1 MTNALRTTFISLA
14 LLAASNIAQAADWSP
29 YFVPAREEIGP
40 SGVYL
45 ITPLSGLSLP
55 GCNPATTYN
64 YVQFPSTNEKLADR
78 ALASV
83 YFAQSNGKRVRAYL
97 ESCSGGYAVASA
109 IWIE

>member
-1 MTNALRTTFISLA
+1 MLTMFRRIAVSVALCACIGTAS
-14 LLAASNIAQAADWSP
+14 AAQWSP

-45 ITPLSGLSLP
+45 ITPLSGLALS
-55 GCNPATTYN
+55 GCDPATTYN
-64 YVQFPSTNEKLADR
+64 YVQFPSTNEKLGDR

-97 ESCSGGYAVASA
+97 ESCSGGYVVASA